1 MRSTRG
7 LSRRDFLGLAAGA
20 AGAAVLGGGL
30 AGCARGAQATPGT
43 LRYWTLLDPNGDDP
57 RGHAERQIF
66 DLFEERTGLTVS
78 EQVIPWQEIDPNL
91 LTSVQA
97 GIPPEVSRTNYY
109 NFRRHAE
116 AGSLEPLQAMADAD
130 FTNGELDDFVVS
142 LEGEE
147 GVEAF
152 LIENIGNALFLRRD
166 WLDAAGMSV
175 PTTWDEFVEVGK
187 AFVAAQPDVSGFL
200 TFGSTTETGHVAY
213 IFQPMI
219 LGRGGRI
226 LDDDGRAAFHE
237 DAGVETFE
245 FLRSL
250 AYEHEIMPRD
260 AATMA
265 YSEQIDAFIAGRTG
279 MIIEG
284 SHRYARIVESLGA
297 ENVEV
302 AVIPG
307 PAADRPSPCS
317 ITGWA
322 IAIPQGSPDVE
333 GAWELIKHRTD
344 PAMQEIWAEVAFG
357 LPTRRSTLE
366 LPYFQ
371 RDEAAIMRWWL
382 DYMETDG
389 QLVTSP
395 VDDTQLNEILA
406 EALQEVLLDD
416 GVGVRSVLAKAAERF
431 DAVVR

>member
-1 MRSTRG
+1 MHRSSTG
-7 LSRRDFLGLAAGA
+7 LSRRGFLGLAGA
-20 AGAAVLGGGL
+20 AGVAGLGLLG
-30 AGCARGAQATPGT
+30 GCARGAQAEPGT
-43 LRYWTLLDPNGDDP
+43 LRYWTLLDPRGDDP
-57 RGHAERQIF
+57 RGRAERQIF
-66 DLFEERTGLTVS
+66 DLFEERTGLRVS

-97 GIPPEVSRTNYY
+97 GLPPEVSRTNFY

-116 AGSLEPLQAMADAD
+116 AGSLEPLQPMADAD
-130 FTNGELDDFVVS
+130 FTDGELDDFVVS
-142 LEGEE
+142 LEGDQ

-152 LIENIGNALFLRRD
+152 LIENVGNALFLRRD
-166 WLDAAGMSV
+166 WLDAAGVDV
-175 PTTWDEFVEVGK
+175 PQTWDEFVAVGA
-187 AFVAAQPDVSGFL
+187 AFQQLHPDASGFL
-200 TFGSTTETGHVAY
+200 TFASTAETGHVAY

-219 LGRGGRI
+219 VGRGGRI

-245 FLRSL
+245 FLRAL
-250 AYEHEIMPRD
+250 VHEHEIMPRD

-265 YSEQIDAFIAGRTG
+265 YAEQIDAFIAGRAG

-284 SHRYARIVESLGA
+284 SHRYGRVLAEVGA
-297 ENVEV
+297 ENLEV
-302 AVIPG
+302 AMIPG
-307 PAADRPSPCS
+307 PTAERPSPCS

-322 IAIPQGSPDVE
+322 MAIPQGSADVD
-333 GAWELIKHRTD
+333 GAWQLIKHRTD

-357 LPTRRSTLE
+357 LPTRKSALE

-382 DYMETDG
+382 DYMDSDG
-389 QLVTSP
+389 ELTTSP

-416 GVGVRSVLAKAAERF
+416 GVKIRDVLNRAADRF
-431 DAVVR
+431 DAVAR